1 MQEFGNVLIWAT
13 LFQEETDKWTSVE
26 SVSVG
31 FLCLFLI
38 FFFINLWSQSKWV
51 SFVVVDYAGVG
62 LSCVIW
68 TCLVFV

>member
-1 MQEFGNVLIWAT
+1 MQELGNVLIWAT

-38 FFFINLWSQSKWV
+38 FFFDKSVESIKMG
-51 SFVVVDYAGVG
+51 FY
-62 LSCVIW
+62 SC
-68 TCLVFV
+68 C